1 MIEKRSTGWR
11 QFDTASA
18 TSQQLRAY
26 LVLEV
31 SNLPAERGLRRV
43 QFSRRCHRQTSSF
56 GHGNEIAKVS

>member
-18 TSQQLRAY
+18 TRQQLRAH

-31 SNLPAERGLRRV
+31 SNLPA
-43 QFSRRCHRQTSSF
+43 
-56 GHGNEIAKVS
+56 